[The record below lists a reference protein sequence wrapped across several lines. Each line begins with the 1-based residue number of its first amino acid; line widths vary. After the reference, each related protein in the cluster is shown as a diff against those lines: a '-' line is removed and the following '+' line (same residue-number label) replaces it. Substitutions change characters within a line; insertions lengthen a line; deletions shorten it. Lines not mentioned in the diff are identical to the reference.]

1 MSQVIDELIK
11 EVVRNVQP
19 IVLPNVLSK
28 PSIMFIF
35 VMISEPELGGPVQVS
50 QIKWL
55 YGVEI
60 SLQPYELVI
69 LIPGWLASKH
79 FVHVVLESVT
89 HVEEPRHLPE

>member
-1 MSQVIDELIK
+1 MPQVIDELIK

-35 VMISEPELGGPVQVS
+35 VVISEPELGRPVQVS

-55 YGVEI
+55 
-60 SLQPYELVI
+60 
-69 LIPGWLASKH
+69 
-79 FVHVVLESVT
+79 
-89 HVEEPRHLPE
+89 